1 MVSKRSLRTECDLI
15 KPGCLVGRVKGNAY
29 LSNLALQLSWLPLW
43 ALISFPWGAPS
54 VFHGMVEVFSTTHLH
69 GRPFRSHRPWTFF
82 PGAHHLCPAWPDT
95 VLTTKGRRILLG
107 LGDGEGKIVC
117 HQLNKP
123 RELKAGSWI
132 SMTLGNI
139 TWSPTFGSRKRPQL
153 EMEPLL
159 TGATV
164 VSISWNP
171 LCLRTSV

>member
-1 MVSKRSLRTECDLI
+1 MSGWESERERLPEQSGTLAFLAIT
-15 KPGCLVGRVKGNAY
+15 VG
-29 LSNLALQLSWLPLW
+29 SDFLPLRCT
-43 ALISFPWGAPS
+43 FC
-54 VFHGMVEVFSTTHLH
+54 VSTTHLH

-107 LGDGEGKIVC
+107 LGDGEGKIVS

-159 TGATV
+159 TGATL